1 MMDKE
6 KEGGNN
12 RGAFSRK
19 PSKRCSLAYKGGALL
34 RRETPDGEEPATDRA
49 QSCNSAS
56 KLFAQ

>member
-19 PSKRCSLAYKGGALL
+19 PSKRCSLAYK
-34 RRETPDGEEPATDRA
+34 RRSLAAKRDTRRRRTSHR
-49 QSCNSAS
+49 
-56 KLFAQ
+56 